1 MEIIRIYKTTS
12 VLVVSYQE
20 QYYTINANW
29 NDFVNRKGLFNHVLA
44 DLKGLAP
51 IEKKAAEELLA
62 NQLLAPIGTQEVWA
76 AGVTYYRSRTARMEE
91 SEISGGATFYD
102 KVYVAER
109 PELFF
114 KATPHRVSGHGQTVY
129 IREDSSWDV
138 PEPELTLFI
147 SSAGTIEGYTVGN
160 DMSSRSI
167 EGENPLYLPQA
178 KVYEKCAGL
187 GPCLM
192 VTDTPIP
199 PDTMIKMSIYRNN
212 EIQYNDSVPIS
223 QMKRGHQ
230 ELVDFLYRGCAFP
243 EGCFLMTGTCL
254 VPDNSF
260 TLKDNDRVEISIDH
274 IGQLINEVQTYRL

>member
-1 MEIIRIYKTTS
+1 MHIIRLYKTKDAI
-12 VLVVSYQE
+12 LVSHQE
-20 QYYTINANW
+20 QYYSVQTDW
-29 NDFVNRKGLFNHVLA
+29 NSFVNRKDLFKCIVA
-44 DLKGLAP
+44 DLAGKAP
-51 IEKKAAEELLA
+51 IDKAAAEKIIENGL
-62 NQLLAPIGTQEVWA
+62 QAPIATQEVWA

-109 PELFF
+109 PEIFF
-114 KATPHRVSGHGQTVY
+114 KATPHRVSGHRQVLF

-138 PEPELTLFI
+138 PEPELTLFV
-147 SSAGTIEGYTVGN
+147 SSHGTIEGYTVGN

-187 GPCLM
+187 GPCLT

-199 PDTMIKMSIYRNN
+199 PDTLIKMVIYRNDQA
-212 EIQYNDSVPIS
+212 QYEDSIPIS
-223 QMKRGHQ
+223 QMKRSHQ
-230 ELVDFLYRGCAFP
+230 ELVDFLFRGCAFP
-243 EGCFLMTGTCL
+243 DGCFLMTGTCL

-260 TLKDNDRVEISIDH
+260 TLKDDDRVEISIDH
-274 IGQLINEVQTYRL
+274 IGTLINDVQTLH